1 MRLMEQER
9 RFGRREAVQLRARI
23 DTAGGRTIEVT
34 VRDLSFSGCRI
45 EKPENVQIPQRFTLC
60 FVDLARA
67 DAEAEIVWQRGGEAG
82 ARFLTADDTGVPKRA
97 PEAGVQKLSLGELRK
112 IAGRAD

>member
-1 MRLMEQER
+1 MEQER

-23 DTAGGRTIEVT
+23 ATPGRTVEVM
-34 VRDLSFSGCRI
+34 VCDLSFSGCRI

-60 FVDLARA
+60 FVDLDRA
-67 DAEAEIVWQRGGEAG
+67 DVQAEVVWQRGGEVG
-82 ARFLTADDTGVPKRA
+82 ARFLTTEDAGVPKRT
-97 PEAGVQKLSLGELRK
+97 PEGVQKLSLGELRK

>member
-1 MRLMEQER
+1 MEQER

-23 DTAGGRTIEVT
+23 STPAGRTLEVV

-60 FVDLARA
+60 FVDLERA
-67 DAEAEIVWQRGGEAG
+67 DVEAEVVWQRGGEAG
-82 ARFLTADDTGVPKRA
+82 VRFLVAQDTGVPSKRS

>member
-1 MRLMEQER
+1 MEQER
-9 RFGRREAVQLRARI
+9 RFGKREVVQLRARI
-23 DTAGGRTIEVT
+23 ATPGRAIEVM
-34 VRDLSFSGCRI
+34 VRDVSFSGCRI

-60 FVDLARA
+60 FVDLART

-112 IAGRAD
+112 IVGRAG